1 MAHANTKLQAPG
13 KLNVTKNFKVVYYA
27 ASFVGLIAFVFTLI
41 MNQERA
47 WHAFLVGFFYFTSL
61 AMGGF
66 FFTSVHHLTNAGW
79 NVNIRRI
86 SEAFT
91 NFLPTA
97 LIAGLILLI
106 GSYSLFEWLHPE
118 AVQAD
123 HLLKHKESYLNQPF
137 FIIRFVGC
145 LVLWVFLAKKM
156 VSNSVKQDETGDPKL
171 TLKNVPLS
179 VASIFIFAITY
190 SIFSVDTIMSLAPHW
205 FSTIFGVYTFAG
217 LFQSTVAAM
226 ILLILYIKKNGQLSG
241 YVTEDHL
248 HDLGKYLFGFTVF
261 WAYIAYSQYMLI
273 WYANIPEETFFF
285 IDRTKGS
292 WVYVS
297 LALLLF
303 KFIVPFFALLPRWAK
318 RTPAHLAAVSVLIL
332 IMQFVDIYWLVYPSF
347 NAETI
352 IFGVPEV
359 LIFIGFM
366 GAFLFAVSRFLQ
378 KNNLVPVKD
387 PRIEESINHHVVY

>member
-1 MAHANTKLQAPG
+1 MAHANTNLQAPG
-13 KLNVTKNFKVVYYA
+13 KLNVTKNFKVMYYA

-66 FFTSVHHLTNAGW
+66 FFTSVHHLTAAGW

-91 NFLPTA
+91 NFLPMA
-97 LIAGLILLI
+97 LIAGVVLLAGI
-106 GSYSLFEWLHPE
+106 YYLFEWLHPE
-118 AVQAD
+118 AVQTD
-123 HLLKHKESYLNQPF
+123 YLLQHKKGYLNQPF
-137 FIIRFVGC
+137 FIIRFLGC
-145 LVLWVFLAKKM
+145 LVLWVLLAKKM
-156 VSNSVKQDETGDPKL
+156 VSNSVKQDETGDHKL

-179 VASIFIFAITY
+179 VASIFVFAITY
-190 SIFSVDTIMSLAPHW
+190 SMFSVDTLMSLAPHW
-205 FSTIFGVYTFAG
+205 FSTIFGIYTFAG
-217 LFQSTVAAM
+217 LFQSTIAAM
-226 ILLILYIKKNGQLSG
+226 ILMILYIKKNGQLSG

-285 IDRTKGS
+285 IDRTKGP

-297 LALLLF
+297 IALILF

-332 IMQFVDIYWLVYPSF
+332 IMQFVDIYWLVYPSY
-347 NAETI
+347 NADAIT
-352 IFGVPEV
+352 FGVPEV
-359 LIFIGFM
+359 LIFFGFM
-366 GAFLFAVSRFLQ
+366 GLFLFAVSRFLQ

-387 PRIEESINHHVVY
+387 PRIEESLHHHVVY